1 MDKEFKIFVAE
12 VVTKS
17 GGKKEFVTT
26 EEKKFIQIASLLEE
40 AGVTFKKY
48 VIETNPLQVEEIK

>member
-1 MDKEFKIFVAE
+1 MDKEFKIFVVEA
-12 VVTKS
+12 VTKR
-17 GGKKEFVTT
+17 GEKKEFVTT

-48 VIETNPLQVEEIK
+48 VIEPNPLQVEEIK